1 MKFEANQN
9 LLKGVAYS
17 ISAQPH
23 PQTSHWHL
31 HGVERQLE
39 GVQVVEGVGLV
50 LFNVKTILP
59 LWYLLLNWHFPDLP
73 NGIQSTRSF
82 IKLDDNFFSGL
93 SF

>member
-1 MKFEANQN
+1 MKFEAHENAHNGVGGFN
-9 LLKGVAYS
+9 LFAT
-17 ISAQPH
+17 H
-23 PQTSHWHL
+23 PQTSYRHL
-31 HGVERQLE
+31 YGVVRQPE
-39 GVQVVEGVGLV
+39 GGQVVEGVGLV

-73 NGIQSTRSF
+73 YGIQSTRIF